1 MCYVCILTI
10 NTKGDNMADIKD
22 IISNIEQIYGSNN
35 SLQLLKDFE
44 RVLDELDVY
53 VFDSWIDG
61 ELVEGPKE
69 SRYYVECTFMWPYEQ
84 LPEPAG
90 GKRLT
95 EYGCR
100 VQVAES
106 KIATVRKIKTPDD
119 IRPGTRKGK
128 IDHKQIWMIKISMP
142 KKLMSDINRGYTEL
156 DKNKIE
162 DIVNAN
168 IINSS
173 IDPAEQ
179 QAQDMANAQPAELPA
194 A

>member
-10 NTKGDNMADIKD
+10 NTKGDIMADIKD

-35 SLQLLKDFE
+35 SLNLLKDFE
-44 RVLDELDVY
+44 RVIDELDVY
-53 VFDSWIDG
+53 VYDNWIDG
-61 ELVEGPKE
+61 ELVDGPRE
-69 SRYYVECTFMWPYEQ
+69 SRYYVECTFMWPREQ
-84 LPEPAG
+84 LPEPKG
-90 GKRLT
+90 GKRLL

-106 KIATVRKIKTPDD
+106 RIAQVRKIKTPDD

-128 IDHKQIWMIKISMP
+128 IDHKDIWMIKIAMP

-168 IINSS
+168 SVNMM

-179 QAQDMANAQPAELPA
+179 QTQDMANAEQPAA
-194 A
+194 Q

>member
-1 MCYVCILTI
+1 
-10 NTKGDNMADIKD
+10 MADIKD

-35 SLQLLKDFE
+35 SLALLKDFE

-69 SRYYVECTFMWPYEQ
+69 SRYYVECTFMWPHDQ

-90 GKRLT
+90 GKRLL

-128 IDHKQIWMIKISMP
+128 IDHKDIWMIKISMP

-168 IINSS
+168 IINGSV
-173 IDPAEQ
+173 DPAEQ
-179 QAQDMANAQPAELPA
+179 QAQDMANAQPAEQPA